1 MWIIAIA
8 WMFVVVLMSV
18 AEAVNPQGTV
28 LGAIVTFLLYGL
40 GPMSLVMYILAT
52 PMRRRA
58 RQAAEAAEMAAHQSD
73 ASMDASTIVLQPDA
87 SGLPP
92 RDAVT
97 AEGKEPGGL

>member
-58 RQAAEAAEMAAHQSD
+58 RRAAEAAEMAAQSD
-73 ASMDASTIVLQPDA
+73 ASTNASTLALQPDA

-97 AEGKEPGGL
+97 TEGKEPGGL

>member
-58 RQAAEAAEMAAHQSD
+58 RQAAEAAEMAAQSD
-73 ASMDASTIVLQPDA
+73 ASSNASTLVLQPDA